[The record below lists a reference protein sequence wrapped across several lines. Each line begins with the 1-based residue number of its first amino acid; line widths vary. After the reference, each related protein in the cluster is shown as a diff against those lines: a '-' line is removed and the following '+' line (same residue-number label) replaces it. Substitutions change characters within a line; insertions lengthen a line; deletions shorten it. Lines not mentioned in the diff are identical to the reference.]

1 MRHWLLFLVLL
12 GACPVANAQVNAA
25 ALPWKNNTAYNSYLM
40 RTVHQQY
47 ADRLTEVAEAVTSK
61 KAMLRYQQT
70 RRARYRSILGDF
82 PAKTALNAH
91 VVGTSPQKGF
101 RVERIV
107 FESTPHRYVT
117 ANLYLPEGKGPFPV
131 ALSLAG
137 HGMNGKAG
145 DQRVG
150 TLFAQHGIA
159 LFAVDPLGQ
168 GERLELTDRDG
179 SPLTRGATTEH
190 TLLNAGANL
199 VGTSVAAYEYWDNT
213 RAIDYLETRPD
224 LDKNNIACIGSSGGG
239 TQTTYL
245 IALDERIKAAVVC
258 SYVSRRERVLELSGP
273 SDGCQH
279 IPNEGREHLEI
290 SDFLTLFAPKPL
302 LIMAGYYDFVDYWGA
317 TQAYD
322 ELKKVYH
329 VFGADKQVSLFSA
342 ESGHGMPQPKREA
355 AITWFRTWLAHD
367 PTPVQEGP
375 FTPILEKELLCTT
388 TGQLTTAYP
397 DAVSLPAYTAAL
409 SQRYAAQR
417 TAFLRQDNALVSK
430 QVLALLGIAMPQA
443 KTRVEG
449 TGSVAA
455 RTYSLSKYQLLRN
468 GQMPVPCLVLTPEK
482 VSPTAS
488 VVLYLHAAGKESLL
502 AEEATVGAFMN
513 RGDILVLADLRGF
526 GETAD
531 PAEFNDLKY
540 WSKEYR
546 NAMLGLHIGESV
558 MGQRVLDVFSLVD
571 FMTATPGLQGHD
583 IKLVANGLYGPVA
596 IHAAFLDN
604 RIKTT
609 EVARSCKSFE
619 QLLQNPLQND
629 AYTNVLYGVL
639 KYYDL
644 PDLLSKAGGSK
655 IRFVD

>member
-12 GACPVANAQVNAA
+12 GACPVAHAQVNAA

-91 VVGTSPQKGF
+91 VVGTSPQRGF

-137 HGMNGKAG
+137 HGMSGKAG

-168 GERLELTDRDG
+168 GERLELTDRSG
-179 SPLTRGATTEH
+179 NPLTRGATTEH

-213 RAIDYLETRPD
+213 RAIDYLEARPE

-279 IPNEGREHLEI
+279 IPYEGREHLEI

-355 AITWFRTWLAHD
+355 AITWFRTWLAHN

-375 FTPILEKELLCTT
+375 FTPIPEKELLCTT

-417 TAFLRQDNALVSK
+417 TAFLKQDNASVNK
-430 QVLALLGIAMPQA
+430 QVLALLGITMPQA
-443 KTRVEG
+443 KTRVEA
-449 TGSVAA
+449 TGSLAA
-455 RTYSLSKYQLLRN
+455 RTYSLSKYQLLRT
-468 GQMPVPCLVLTPEK
+468 GQMPVPC
-482 VSPTAS
+482 
-488 VVLYLHAAGKESLL
+488 
-502 AEEATVGAFMN
+502 
-513 RGDILVLADLRGF
+513 
-526 GETAD
+526 
-531 PAEFNDLKY
+531 
-540 WSKEYR
+540 
-546 NAMLGLHIGESV
+546 
-558 MGQRVLDVFSLVD
+558 
-571 FMTATPGLQGHD
+571 
-583 IKLVANGLYGPVA
+583 
-596 IHAAFLDN
+596 
-604 RIKTT
+604 
-609 EVARSCKSFE
+609 
-619 QLLQNPLQND
+619 
-629 AYTNVLYGVL
+629 
-639 KYYDL
+639 
-644 PDLLSKAGGSK
+644 
-655 IRFVD
+655 

>member
-1 MRHWLLFLVLL
+1 MRFWLLFLLL
-12 GACPVANAQVNAA
+12 GACSVVHAQVNSS
-25 ALPWKNNTAYNSYLM
+25 ALPWKNNTAYNAYLM

-47 ADRLTEVAEAVTSK
+47 ADRLADVAEAVTSK

-70 RRARYRSILGDF
+70 RRARYQGILGDM
-82 PAKTALNAH
+82 PARTALNAH
-91 VVGTSPQKGF
+91 VVGTSLQKGF
-101 RVERIV
+101 HIERIV

-117 ANLYLPEGKGPFPV
+117 ANLYVPEGKGTFPV

-145 DQRVG
+145 DQRLG
-150 TLFAQHGIA
+150 ALFAQHGIA
-159 LFAVDPLGQ
+159 LFAVDPVAQ
-168 GERLELTDRDG
+168 GERLQLADRNG
-179 SPLTRGATTEH
+179 NPLTRGATTEH

-224 LDKNNIACIGSSGGG
+224 LDKHNIACIGSSGGG

-258 SYVSRRERVLELSGP
+258 SYVSRRERVLEQSGP

-279 IPNEGREHLEI
+279 IPNEGREHFEI

-302 LIMAGYYDFVDYWGA
+302 LIMSGYYDFVDYWGA

-322 ELKKVYH
+322 ELQKVYH
-329 VFGADKQVSLFSA
+329 VFNADKQVRLFSA

-367 PTPVQEGP
+367 ATPVAEGP
-375 FTPILEKELLCTT
+375 IATIPEKELLCTP
-388 TGQLTTAYP
+388 TGQIATAYP
-397 DAVSLPAYTAAL
+397 DAVSMPAYMATLA
-409 SQRYAAQR
+409 QGYAAQR
-417 TAFLRQDNALVSK
+417 AAFMKQDKQSVDK
-430 QVLALLGIAMPQA
+430 QVLATLGITLPQE
-443 KTRVEG
+443 KTRVEV
-449 TGSVAA
+449 TGSMPA
-455 RTYSLSKYQLLRN
+455 RTYSLSKYQLLRT
-468 GQMPVPCLVLTPEK
+468 GQMPVPCLVLTPEN
-482 VSPTAS
+482 VSPTAT
-488 VVLYLHAAGKESLL
+488 VVLYLNAAGKENIL
-502 AEEATVGAFMN
+502 ADEATVGAFMN

-546 NAMLGLHIGESV
+546 NAMLSLHMGTSV

-571 FMTATPGLQGHD
+571 FMTTTPGLQGHD
-583 IKLVANGLYGPVA
+583 IKLMANGLYGPAA
-596 IHAAFLDN
+596 IHAAYLDS
-604 RIKTT
+604 RIKST
-609 EVARSCKSFE
+609 EVARSYKSFE
-619 QLLQNPLQND
+619 QLVQNPLQND

-644 PDLLSKAGGSK
+644 PDLLTKAGGSR